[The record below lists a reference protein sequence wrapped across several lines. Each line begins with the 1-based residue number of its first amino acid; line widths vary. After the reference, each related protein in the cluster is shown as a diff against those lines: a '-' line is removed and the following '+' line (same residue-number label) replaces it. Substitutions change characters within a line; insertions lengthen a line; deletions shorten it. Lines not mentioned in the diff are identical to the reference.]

1 MTTDNLTHNE
11 IKFWLSVIISA
22 FSIAMSFSILM
33 VRISV
38 LENKVDTTIALL
50 EKYDQSKNRLV
61 DNVNDLNR
69 RVVTL
74 ETLARK

>member
-11 IKFWLSVIISA
+11 IKFWLPVIISA
-22 FSIAMSFSILM
+22 FSIAMSFSVLM

-61 DNVNDLNR
+61 DNVNDLNK